1 MVTTCMHTL
10 STGVEL
16 ECRTSGEPG
25 QPLLLFLHGFP
36 EGAFIWDGLLE
47 QFGSRYRCVAPNL
60 RGYGRSSQPTAIS
73 DYRAKYLVED
83 LATLIALESPAK
95 RAACVIA
102 HDWGGAVAW
111 GLANRY
117 PQQLER
123 LLILNSPHPGS
134 FLRELQSNPVQ
145 QSASQYMHFL
155 RRPDAPELLAE
166 NGWQRMLGFFQNPD
180 GSMPAWLTPERQQQ
194 YREHW
199 DLGVHGA
206 CMFYAASP
214 LVPPRPGGSADEL
227 QDIRELSLPDEM
239 LHIPVPVRILWGD
252 SDLALQP
259 ALLHGLEQWV
269 PQLEIEHLQGCSH
282 WVVHERPEA
291 VQRALAKFLLAPVRS

>member
-60 RGYGRSSQPTAIS
+60 RGYGHSSQPTAIS

-83 LATLIALESPAK
+83 LAALIALESPAK

-199 DLGVHGA
+199 DLGMHGA